1 MKNNNFQQ
9 SQNIPNYSLNK
20 NPFRIQNFNYMF
32 YLLPENPQLYNLQNL
47 ASTLLPLGYIPTY
60 PPTQIPNIQNIQNT
74 LPFFFNFGLNNIFQ
88 LGMINSNQNLSQ
100 NQNLLQNLSNINDYQ
115 NLNNFSNNSLL
126 NKKTS
131 NLDHQQIENENE
143 SPNKIKKIENNES
156 QKNYPIEEANNISPL
171 KLVNSDLKVE
181 ENSEEKNL
189 ENIEEKEINKEE
201 NNISEKNNEEKSEK
215 NEITT
220 TILENK
226 EDEVKSENRETSKK
240 KKKRRNNYK
249 ELLYDTILEHI
260 GKDKKNKNDKN
271 IQLEEEISSN
281 NEDNKKKEEK
291 QKNKNTSNPNTQ
303 RNKPKT
309 RAKGGKHS
317 RKKQHIKT
325 LKNNKDILADL
336 EENKNN
342 ERDDSK
348 YTKVIFHGKDYKN
361 TQNPI
366 DFMKYNF
373 DFIIDEQY
381 KTTDYTQQHANID
394 NIIGNANIYENF
406 NYSEQHLDDIKVKW
420 SREKFLGDNKELK
433 NAINKI
439 KDSFN
444 ERKIYTNE
452 EKYLDIIKNN
462 NYNVDGLANQ
472 KN

>member
-47 ASTLLPLGYIPTY
+47 ASALLPLGYIPTC

-100 NQNLLQNLSNINDYQ
+100 NQNLLQNISNINDYQ

-143 SPNKIKKIENNES
+143 IPNKIKKFENNES
-156 QKNYPIEEANNISPL
+156 EKNYPIEETNNISPL

-189 ENIEEKEINKEE
+189 ENIEEKDINKEE
-201 NNISEKNNEEKSEK
+201 NNISEENNEEKSEK

-291 QKNKNTSNPNTQ
+291 QKNKNTSNSNTQ

-381 KTTDYTQQHANID
+381 KTTDYSQQHANID
-394 NIIGNANIYENF
+394 NIIGNTNIYENF
-406 NYSEQHLDDIKVKW
+406 NYSEQHLDEIKVKW

>member
-47 ASTLLPLGYIPTY
+47 ASSLLPLGYIPTY

-100 NQNLLQNLSNINDYQ
+100 NQNLLQNISNINDYQ

-131 NLDHQQIENENE
+131 NLDHQDIENENE
-143 SPNKIKKIENNES
+143 SQNKIKKFENNES
-156 QKNYPIEEANNISPL
+156 EKNYPIKEANNISPL

-189 ENIEEKEINKEE
+189 ENIEEKDINKEE
-201 NNISEKNNEEKSEK
+201 NNISEENNEEKSEK

-291 QKNKNTSNPNTQ
+291 QKNKNTSNSNTQ

>member
-47 ASTLLPLGYIPTY
+47 ASSLLPLGYIPTY

-100 NQNLLQNLSNINDYQ
+100 NQNLLQNISNINDYQ

-143 SPNKIKKIENNES
+143 SPNKIKKFENNES
-156 QKNYPIEEANNISPL
+156 EKNYPIEETNNISPL
-171 KLVNSDLKVE
+171 KLVNSDLKVD
-181 ENSEEKNL
+181 ENSGEKNL
-189 ENIEEKEINKEE
+189 ENIEEKDINKEE
-201 NNISEKNNEEKSEK
+201 NNISEENNEEKSEK

-291 QKNKNTSNPNTQ
+291 QKNKNTSNSNTQ

-406 NYSEQHLDDIKVKW
+406 NYSEQHLDEIKVKW

>member
-32 YLLPENPQLYNLQNL
+32 YLLPENPQLYNLQNF
-47 ASTLLPLGYIPTY
+47 ASSLLPLGYIPTY

-100 NQNLLQNLSNINDYQ
+100 NQNLLQNISNINDYQ

-143 SPNKIKKIENNES
+143 SPNKIKKFENNES
-156 QKNYPIEEANNISPL
+156 EKNYPIEETNNISPL
-171 KLVNSDLKVE
+171 KLVNSDLKVD

-189 ENIEEKEINKEE
+189 ENIEEKDINKEE
-201 NNISEKNNEEKSEK
+201 NNISEENNEEKSEK

-291 QKNKNTSNPNTQ
+291 QKNKNTSNSNTQ

-406 NYSEQHLDDIKVKW
+406 NYSEQHLDEIKVKW

>member
-47 ASTLLPLGYIPTY
+47 ASSLLPLGYIPTY

-100 NQNLLQNLSNINDYQ
+100 NQNLLQNISNINDYQ

-143 SPNKIKKIENNES
+143 SPNKIKKIDNNES
-156 QKNYPIEEANNISPL
+156 KKNYPIEETNNISPL

-189 ENIEEKEINKEE
+189 ENIEEKDINKEE
-201 NNISEKNNEEKSEK
+201 NNISEENNEEKSEK

-291 QKNKNTSNPNTQ
+291 QKNKNTSNSNTQ

>member
-32 YLLPENPQLYNLQNL
+32 YLLPENPQLYNLQNF
-47 ASTLLPLGYIPTY
+47 ASSLLPLGYIPTY

-100 NQNLLQNLSNINDYQ
+100 NQNLLQNISNINDYQ

-143 SPNKIKKIENNES
+143 SPNKIKKFENNES
-156 QKNYPIEEANNISPL
+156 EKNYPIEETNNISPL

-189 ENIEEKEINKEE
+189 ENIEEKDINKEE
-201 NNISEKNNEEKSEK
+201 NNISEENNEEKSEK

-291 QKNKNTSNPNTQ
+291 QKNKNTSNSNTQ

>member
-100 NQNLLQNLSNINDYQ
+100 NQNLLQNISNINDYQ

-131 NLDHQQIENENE
+131 NLDHQDIENENE
-143 SPNKIKKIENNES
+143 SPNKIKKFENNES
-156 QKNYPIEEANNISPL
+156 EKNYPIEETNNISPL
-171 KLVNSDLKVE
+171 KLVNSDLKVD

-189 ENIEEKEINKEE
+189 ENIEEKDINKEE
-201 NNISEKNNEEKSEK
+201 NNISEENNEEKSGK

-291 QKNKNTSNPNTQ
+291 QKNRNTQNSNTQ

>member
-47 ASTLLPLGYIPTY
+47 ASSLLPLGYIPTY

-100 NQNLLQNLSNINDYQ
+100 NQNLLQNISNINDYQ

-143 SPNKIKKIENNES
+143 SPNKIKKIDNNES
-156 QKNYPIEEANNISPL
+156 EKNYPIEETNNISPL
-171 KLVNSDLKVE
+171 KLVNSDLKVD

-189 ENIEEKEINKEE
+189 ENIEEKDINKEG
-201 NNISEKNNEEKSEK
+201 NNISEENNDEKSDR

-226 EDEVKSENRETSKK
+226 EDEIKSENRETSKK

-291 QKNKNTSNPNTQ
+291 QKNKNTSNSNTQ

>member
-100 NQNLLQNLSNINDYQ
+100 NQNLLQNISNINDYQ

-131 NLDHQQIENENE
+131 NLDHQEIENENE
-143 SPNKIKKIENNES
+143 SPNKIKKIDNNES
-156 QKNYPIEEANNISPL
+156 IKNYPIEEANNISPL

-189 ENIEEKEINKEE
+189 ENIEEKDINKED
-201 NNISEKNNEEKSEK
+201 NNISEENNEEKSEK

-226 EDEVKSENRETSKK
+226 EDEVKSENRKTSKK

-291 QKNKNTSNPNTQ
+291 QKNKNTSNSNTQ

-381 KTTDYTQQHANID
+381 KTTDYSQQHANID
-394 NIIGNANIYENF
+394 NIMGNTNIYENF
-406 NYSEQHLDDIKVKW
+406 NYSEQHLDEIKVKW

>member
-100 NQNLLQNLSNINDYQ
+100 NQNLLQNISNINDYQ

-143 SPNKIKKIENNES
+143 SPNKIKKIDNNES
-156 QKNYPIEEANNISPL
+156 EKNYPIEETNNISPL

-189 ENIEEKEINKEE
+189 ENIEEKDINKEE
-201 NNISEKNNEEKSEK
+201 NNISEENNEEKSEK

-291 QKNKNTSNPNTQ
+291 QKNKNTSNSNTQ

-381 KTTDYTQQHANID
+381 KTTDYSQQHANID
-394 NIIGNANIYENF
+394 NIIGNTNIYENF

>member
-47 ASTLLPLGYIPTY
+47 ASSLLPLGYIPTY

-100 NQNLLQNLSNINDYQ
+100 NQNLLQNISNINDYQ

-143 SPNKIKKIENNES
+143 SPNKIKKFENNES
-156 QKNYPIEEANNISPL
+156 EKNYPIKEANNISPL

-189 ENIEEKEINKEE
+189 ENIEEKDINKEG
-201 NNISEKNNEEKSEK
+201 NNISEENNEEKSEK

-291 QKNKNTSNPNTQ
+291 QKNKNTSNSNTQ

-381 KTTDYTQQHANID
+381 KTTDYSQQHANID
-394 NIIGNANIYENF
+394 NIIGNTNIYENF

>member
-32 YLLPENPQLYNLQNL
+32 YLLPENPQLYNLQNF
-47 ASTLLPLGYIPTY
+47 ASSLLPLGYIPTY

-143 SPNKIKKIENNES
+143 SPNKIKKFENNES
-156 QKNYPIEEANNISPL
+156 EKNYPIEETNNISPL
-171 KLVNSDLKVE
+171 KLVNSDLKVD

-189 ENIEEKEINKEE
+189 ENIEEKDLNKEE
-201 NNISEKNNEEKSEK
+201 NNISEENNEEKSEK

-281 NEDNKKKEEK
+281 NENNKKKEEK
-291 QKNKNTSNPNTQ
+291 QKNKNTQNSNTQ

-381 KTTDYTQQHANID
+381 KTTDYSQQHANID
-394 NIIGNANIYENF
+394 NIIGNTNIYENF
-406 NYSEQHLDDIKVKW
+406 NYSEQHLDEIKVKW

>member
-100 NQNLLQNLSNINDYQ
+100 NQNLLQNISNINDYQ

-143 SPNKIKKIENNES
+143 SPNKIKKFENNES
-156 QKNYPIEEANNISPL
+156 EKNYPIEETNNISPL
-171 KLVNSDLKVE
+171 KLVNSDLKVD

-189 ENIEEKEINKEE
+189 ENIEEKDINKDE
-201 NNISEKNNEEKSEK
+201 NNISEENNEEKSEK

-291 QKNKNTSNPNTQ
+291 QKNKNTSNSNTQ

-381 KTTDYTQQHANID
+381 KTTDYSQQHANID
-394 NIIGNANIYENF
+394 NIMGNANIYENF
-406 NYSEQHLDDIKVKW
+406 NYSEQHLDEIKVKW

>member
-100 NQNLLQNLSNINDYQ
+100 NQNLLQNISNINDYQ

-143 SPNKIKKIENNES
+143 SPNKIKKIDNNES
-156 QKNYPIEEANNISPL
+156 EKNYPIEETNNISPL

-189 ENIEEKEINKEE
+189 ENIEEKDINKEE
-201 NNISEKNNEEKSEK
+201 NNISEENNEEKSEK

-291 QKNKNTSNPNTQ
+291 QKNKNTSNSNTQ

-381 KTTDYTQQHANID
+381 KTTDYSQQHANID
-394 NIIGNANIYENF
+394 NIMGNTNIYENF
-406 NYSEQHLDDIKVKW
+406 NYSEQHLDEIKVKW

>member
-32 YLLPENPQLYNLQNL
+32 YLLPENPQLYNLQNF
-47 ASTLLPLGYIPTY
+47 ASSLLPLGYIPTY

-100 NQNLLQNLSNINDYQ
+100 NQNLLQNISNINDYQ

-156 QKNYPIEEANNISPL
+156 EKNYPIEETNNISPL

-189 ENIEEKEINKEE
+189 ENIEEKDINKEE
-201 NNISEKNNEEKSEK
+201 NNISEENNEEKSDR

-226 EDEVKSENRETSKK
+226 EDEIKSENRETSKK

-260 GKDKKNKNDKN
+260 GKDKKNKKDKN

-291 QKNKNTSNPNTQ
+291 QKNKNTSNSNTQ

-381 KTTDYTQQHANID
+381 KTTDYSQQHANID
-394 NIIGNANIYENF
+394 NIIGNTNIYENF
-406 NYSEQHLDDIKVKW
+406 NYSEQHLDEIKVKW

>member
-32 YLLPENPQLYNLQNL
+32 YLLPENPQLYNLQNF
-47 ASTLLPLGYIPTY
+47 ASSLLPLGYIPTY

-100 NQNLLQNLSNINDYQ
+100 NQNLLQNISNINDYQ

-143 SPNKIKKIENNES
+143 SPNKIKKFENNES
-156 QKNYPIEEANNISPL
+156 EKNYPIEETNNISPL

-189 ENIEEKEINKEE
+189 ENIEEKDINKEE
-201 NNISEKNNEEKSEK
+201 NNISEENNEEKSEK

-291 QKNKNTSNPNTQ
+291 QKNKNTSNSNTQ

-381 KTTDYTQQHANID
+381 KTTDYSQQHANID
-394 NIIGNANIYENF
+394 NIIGNTNIYENF
-406 NYSEQHLDDIKVKW
+406 NYSEQHLDEIKVKW

>member
-32 YLLPENPQLYNLQNL
+32 YLLPENPQLYNLQNF
-47 ASTLLPLGYIPTY
+47 ASSLLPLGYIPTY

-100 NQNLLQNLSNINDYQ
+100 NQNLLQNISNINDYQ

-143 SPNKIKKIENNES
+143 SPNKIKKFENNES
-156 QKNYPIEEANNISPL
+156 EKNYPIEETNNISPL
-171 KLVNSDLKVE
+171 KLVNSDLKVD

-189 ENIEEKEINKEE
+189 ENIEEKDINKEG
-201 NNISEKNNEEKSEK
+201 NNISEENNDEKSEK

-226 EDEVKSENRETSKK
+226 EDEGKSENRETSKK

-291 QKNKNTSNPNTQ
+291 QKNKNTSNSNTQ

-394 NIIGNANIYENF
+394 NIIGNTNIYENF

>member
-32 YLLPENPQLYNLQNL
+32 YLLPENPQLYNLQNF
-47 ASTLLPLGYIPTY
+47 ASSLLPLGYIPTY

-100 NQNLLQNLSNINDYQ
+100 NQNLLQNISNINDYQ

-143 SPNKIKKIENNES
+143 SPNKIKKFENNES
-156 QKNYPIEEANNISPL
+156 EKNYPIEETNNISPL
-171 KLVNSDLKVE
+171 KFVNSDLKVE

-189 ENIEEKEINKEE
+189 ENIEEKDINKKE
-201 NNISEKNNEEKSEK
+201 NNISEENNEEKSEK

-226 EDEVKSENRETSKK
+226 EDEIKSENRETSKK

-291 QKNKNTSNPNTQ
+291 QKNKNTSNSNTQ

-394 NIIGNANIYENF
+394 NIIGNTNIYENF
-406 NYSEQHLDDIKVKW
+406 NYSEQHLDEIKVKW

>member
-32 YLLPENPQLYNLQNL
+32 YLLPENPQLYNLQNF
-47 ASTLLPLGYIPTY
+47 ASSLLPLGYIPTY

-100 NQNLLQNLSNINDYQ
+100 NQNLLQNISNINDYQ

-143 SPNKIKKIENNES
+143 SPNKIKKIDNNES
-156 QKNYPIEEANNISPL
+156 IKNYPIEEANNISPL

-189 ENIEEKEINKEE
+189 ENIEEKDINKEE
-201 NNISEKNNEEKSEK
+201 NNISEENNEEKSEK

-226 EDEVKSENRETSKK
+226 EDEVKSENRETKKK

-291 QKNKNTSNPNTQ
+291 QKNKNTSNSNTQ

-381 KTTDYTQQHANID
+381 KTTDYSQQHANID
-394 NIIGNANIYENF
+394 NIIGNTNIYENF

>member
-100 NQNLLQNLSNINDYQ
+100 NQNLLQNISNINDYQ

-143 SPNKIKKIENNES
+143 SPNKIKKIDNNES
-156 QKNYPIEEANNISPL
+156 IKNYPIEETNNISPL
-171 KLVNSDLKVE
+171 KLVNSDLKVD

-189 ENIEEKEINKEE
+189 ENIEEKDINKEG
-201 NNISEKNNEEKSEK
+201 NNISEENNDEKSEK

-291 QKNKNTSNPNTQ
+291 QKNKNTSNSNTQ

-381 KTTDYTQQHANID
+381 KTTDYSQQHANID
-394 NIIGNANIYENF
+394 NIMGNTNIYENF
-406 NYSEQHLDDIKVKW
+406 NYSEQHLDEIKVKW

>member
-32 YLLPENPQLYNLQNL
+32 YLLPENPQLYNLQNF
-47 ASTLLPLGYIPTY
+47 ASSLLPLGYIPTY

-100 NQNLLQNLSNINDYQ
+100 NQNLLQNISNINDYQ

-143 SPNKIKKIENNES
+143 SPNKIKKFENNES
-156 QKNYPIEEANNISPL
+156 EKNYPIEETNNISPL
-171 KLVNSDLKVE
+171 KLVNSDLKVD

-189 ENIEEKEINKEE
+189 ENIEEKDINKEE
-201 NNISEKNNEEKSEK
+201 NNISEENNEEKSEK

-291 QKNKNTSNPNTQ
+291 QKNKNTSNSNTQ

-336 EENKNN
+336 EENKNKFFPSILL
-342 ERDDSK
+342 SK
-348 YTKVIFHGKDYKN
+348 SVIISG
-361 TQNPI
+361 
-366 DFMKYNF
+366 
-373 DFIIDEQY
+373 
-381 KTTDYTQQHANID
+381 
-394 NIIGNANIYENF
+394 
-406 NYSEQHLDDIKVKW
+406 
-420 SREKFLGDNKELK
+420 
-433 NAINKI
+433 
-439 KDSFN
+439 
-444 ERKIYTNE
+444 
-452 EKYLDIIKNN
+452 
-462 NYNVDGLANQ
+462 
-472 KN
+472 

>member
-100 NQNLLQNLSNINDYQ
+100 NQNLLQNISNINDYQ

-143 SPNKIKKIENNES
+143 SPNKIKKFENNES
-156 QKNYPIEEANNISPL
+156 EKNYPIEETNNISPL

-189 ENIEEKEINKEE
+189 ENIEEKDINKEE
-201 NNISEKNNEEKSEK
+201 NNISEENNEEKSEK

-291 QKNKNTSNPNTQ
+291 QKNKNTSNSNTQ

-381 KTTDYTQQHANID
+381 KTTDYSQQHANID
-394 NIIGNANIYENF
+394 NIIGNTNIYENF
-406 NYSEQHLDDIKVKW
+406 NYSEQHLDEIKVKW

>member
-32 YLLPENPQLYNLQNL
+32 YLLPENPQLYNLQNF
-47 ASTLLPLGYIPTY
+47 ASSLLPLGYIPTY

-100 NQNLLQNLSNINDYQ
+100 NQNLLQNISNINDYQ

-143 SPNKIKKIENNES
+143 IPNKIKKFENNES
-156 QKNYPIEEANNISPL
+156 EKNYPIEETNNISPL

-189 ENIEEKEINKEE
+189 ENIEEKDINKEE
-201 NNISEKNNEEKSEK
+201 NNISEENNEEKSEK

-291 QKNKNTSNPNTQ
+291 QKNKNTSNSNTQ

-381 KTTDYTQQHANID
+381 KTTDYSQQHANID
-394 NIIGNANIYENF
+394 NIIGNTNIYENF
-406 NYSEQHLDDIKVKW
+406 NYSEQHLDEIKVKW

>member
-100 NQNLLQNLSNINDYQ
+100 NQNLLQNISNINDYQ

-143 SPNKIKKIENNES
+143 SPNKIKKFENNES
-156 QKNYPIEEANNISPL
+156 EKNYPIEETNNISPL
-171 KLVNSDLKVE
+171 KLVNSDLKVD

-189 ENIEEKEINKEE
+189 ENIEEKDINKEE
-201 NNISEKNNEEKSEK
+201 NNISEENNEEKSEK

-291 QKNKNTSNPNTQ
+291 QKNKNTSNSNTQ

-348 YTKVIFHGKDYKN
+348 YTKVIFHGKDY
-361 TQNPI
+361 QNPI

-381 KTTDYTQQHANID
+381 KTTDYSQQHANID
-394 NIIGNANIYENF
+394 NIIGNTNIYENF
-406 NYSEQHLDDIKVKW
+406 NYSEQHLDEIKVKW

>member
-32 YLLPENPQLYNLQNL
+32 YLLPENPQLYNLQNF
-47 ASTLLPLGYIPTY
+47 ASSLLPLGYIPTY

-100 NQNLLQNLSNINDYQ
+100 NQNLLQNISNINDYQ

-156 QKNYPIEEANNISPL
+156 EKNYPIEETNNISPL

-189 ENIEEKEINKEE
+189 ENIEEKDINKEE
-201 NNISEKNNEEKSEK
+201 NNISEENNEEKSEK

-226 EDEVKSENRETSKK
+226 EDEIKSENRETSKK

-291 QKNKNTSNPNTQ
+291 QKNKNTSNSNTQ

-381 KTTDYTQQHANID
+381 KTTDYSQQHANID
-394 NIIGNANIYENF
+394 NIIGNTNIYENF
-406 NYSEQHLDDIKVKW
+406 NYSEQHLDEIKVKW

>member
-100 NQNLLQNLSNINDYQ
+100 NQNLLQNISNINDYQ

-131 NLDHQQIENENE
+131 NLEHQQIENENE
-143 SPNKIKKIENNES
+143 SPNKIKKIDNNES
-156 QKNYPIEEANNISPL
+156 EKNYPIEETNNISPL

-189 ENIEEKEINKEE
+189 ENIEEKDINKEE
-201 NNISEKNNEEKSEK
+201 NNISEENNEEKSEK

-291 QKNKNTSNPNTQ
+291 QKNKNTSNSNTQ

-381 KTTDYTQQHANID
+381 KTTDYSQQHANID
-394 NIIGNANIYENF
+394 NIIGNTNIYENF
-406 NYSEQHLDDIKVKW
+406 NYSEQHLDEIKVKW

>member
-47 ASTLLPLGYIPTY
+47 ASSLLPLGYIPTY

-100 NQNLLQNLSNINDYQ
+100 NQNLLQNISNINDYQ

-156 QKNYPIEEANNISPL
+156 EKNYPIEETNNISPL

-189 ENIEEKEINKEE
+189 ENIEEKDINKEE
-201 NNISEKNNEEKSEK
+201 NNISEENNEEKSEK

-291 QKNKNTSNPNTQ
+291 QKNKNTSNSNTQ

-381 KTTDYTQQHANID
+381 KTTDYSQQHANID
-394 NIIGNANIYENF
+394 NIMGNTNIYENF
-406 NYSEQHLDDIKVKW
+406 NYSEQHLDEIKVKW

>member
-100 NQNLLQNLSNINDYQ
+100 NQNLLQNISNINDYQ

-143 SPNKIKKIENNES
+143 SPNKIKKIDNNES
-156 QKNYPIEEANNISPL
+156 IKNYPIEETNNISPL
-171 KLVNSDLKVE
+171 KLVNSDLKVD

-189 ENIEEKEINKEE
+189 ENIEEKDINKEG
-201 NNISEKNNEEKSEK
+201 NNISEENNDEKSEK

-226 EDEVKSENRETSKK
+226 EDEIKSENRETSKK

-291 QKNKNTSNPNTQ
+291 QKNKNTSNSNTQ

>member
-47 ASTLLPLGYIPTY
+47 ASSLLPLGYIPTY

-100 NQNLLQNLSNINDYQ
+100 NQNLLQNISNINDYQ

-143 SPNKIKKIENNES
+143 SPNKIKKFENNES
-156 QKNYPIEEANNISPL
+156 EKNYPIEKTNNISPL

-189 ENIEEKEINKEE
+189 ENIEEKDINKEE
-201 NNISEKNNEEKSEK
+201 NNISEENNEEKSEK

-226 EDEVKSENRETSKK
+226 EDEIKSENRETSKK

-291 QKNKNTSNPNTQ
+291 QKNKNTSNSNTQ

-406 NYSEQHLDDIKVKW
+406 NYSEQHLDEIKVKW

>member
-32 YLLPENPQLYNLQNL
+32 YLLPENPQLYNLQNF
-47 ASTLLPLGYIPTY
+47 ASSLLPLGYIPTY

-100 NQNLLQNLSNINDYQ
+100 NQNLLQNISNINDYQ

-156 QKNYPIEEANNISPL
+156 EKNYPIEETNNISPL

-189 ENIEEKEINKEE
+189 ENIEEKYINKEE
-201 NNISEKNNEEKSEK
+201 NNISEENNEEKSEK

-291 QKNKNTSNPNTQ
+291 QKNKNTSNSNTQ

-381 KTTDYTQQHANID
+381 KTTDYSQQHANID
-394 NIIGNANIYENF
+394 NIIGNTNIYENF
-406 NYSEQHLDDIKVKW
+406 NYSEQHLDEIKVKW

>member
-32 YLLPENPQLYNLQNL
+32 YLLPENPQLYNLQNF
-47 ASTLLPLGYIPTY
+47 ASSLLPLGYIPTY

-100 NQNLLQNLSNINDYQ
+100 NQNLLQNISNINDYQ

-131 NLDHQQIENENE
+131 NLDHQEIENENE
-143 SPNKIKKIENNES
+143 SPNKIKKFENNES
-156 QKNYPIEEANNISPL
+156 EKNYPIEETNNISPL
-171 KLVNSDLKVE
+171 KLVNSDLKVD

-189 ENIEEKEINKEE
+189 ENIEEKDINKEG
-201 NNISEKNNEEKSEK
+201 NNISEENNDEKSDR

-291 QKNKNTSNPNTQ
+291 QKNKNTSNSNTQ

-381 KTTDYTQQHANID
+381 KTTDYSQQHANID
-394 NIIGNANIYENF
+394 NIIGNTNIYENF

>member
-32 YLLPENPQLYNLQNL
+32 YLLPENPQLYNLQNF
-47 ASTLLPLGYIPTY
+47 ASSLLPLGYIPTY

-100 NQNLLQNLSNINDYQ
+100 NQNLLQNISNINDYQ

-143 SPNKIKKIENNES
+143 SPNKIKKFENNES
-156 QKNYPIEEANNISPL
+156 EKNYPIEETNNISPL
-171 KLVNSDLKVE
+171 KLVNSDLKVD

-189 ENIEEKEINKEE
+189 ENIEEKDINKEG
-201 NNISEKNNEEKSEK
+201 NNISEENNDEKSDR

-291 QKNKNTSNPNTQ
+291 QKNKNTSNSNTQ

-394 NIIGNANIYENF
+394 NIIGNTNIYENF

>member
-47 ASTLLPLGYIPTY
+47 ASSLLPLGYIPTY

-100 NQNLLQNLSNINDYQ
+100 NQNLLQNISNINDYQ

-143 SPNKIKKIENNES
+143 SPNKIKKFENNES
-156 QKNYPIEEANNISPL
+156 EKNYPIEEANNISPL

-189 ENIEEKEINKEE
+189 ENIEEKDINKEG
-201 NNISEKNNEEKSEK
+201 NNISEENNEEKSEK

-291 QKNKNTSNPNTQ
+291 QKNKNTSNSNTQ

>member
-32 YLLPENPQLYNLQNL
+32 YLLPENPQLYNLQNF
-47 ASTLLPLGYIPTY
+47 ASSLLPLGYIPTY

-100 NQNLLQNLSNINDYQ
+100 NQNLLQNISNINDYQ

-131 NLDHQQIENENE
+131 NLDHQEIENENE
-143 SPNKIKKIENNES
+143 SPNKIKKFENNES
-156 QKNYPIEEANNISPL
+156 EKNYPIEEANNISPL

-189 ENIEEKEINKEE
+189 ENIEEKDINKEG
-201 NNISEKNNEEKSEK
+201 NNISEENNDEKSDR

-291 QKNKNTSNPNTQ
+291 QKNRNTQNSNTQ

-381 KTTDYTQQHANID
+381 KTTDYSQQHANID
-394 NIIGNANIYENF
+394 NIIGNTNIYENF

>member
-47 ASTLLPLGYIPTY
+47 ASSLLPLGYIPTY

-100 NQNLLQNLSNINDYQ
+100 NQNLLQNISNINDYQ

-143 SPNKIKKIENNES
+143 SPNKIKKIDNNES
-156 QKNYPIEEANNISPL
+156 EKNYPIEETNNISPL

-189 ENIEEKEINKEE
+189 ENIEEKDINKEE
-201 NNISEKNNEEKSEK
+201 NNISEENNEEKSEK

-291 QKNKNTSNPNTQ
+291 QKNKNTSNSNTQ

-381 KTTDYTQQHANID
+381 KTTDYSQQHANID
-394 NIIGNANIYENF
+394 NIIGNTNIYENF
-406 NYSEQHLDDIKVKW
+406 NYSEQHLDEIKVKW

>member
-47 ASTLLPLGYIPTY
+47 ASSLLPLGYIPTY

-100 NQNLLQNLSNINDYQ
+100 NQNLLQNISNINDYQ

-156 QKNYPIEEANNISPL
+156 EKNYPIEETNNISPL

-189 ENIEEKEINKEE
+189 ENIEEKDINKEE
-201 NNISEKNNEEKSEK
+201 NNISEENNEEKSEK

-291 QKNKNTSNPNTQ
+291 QKNKNTSNSNTQ

-381 KTTDYTQQHANID
+381 KTTDYSQQHANID
-394 NIIGNANIYENF
+394 NIIGNTNIYENF
-406 NYSEQHLDDIKVKW
+406 NYSEQHLDEIKVKW

>member
-47 ASTLLPLGYIPTY
+47 ASSLLPLGYIPTY

-100 NQNLLQNLSNINDYQ
+100 NQNLLQNISNINDYQ

-143 SPNKIKKIENNES
+143 SPNKIKKIDNNES
-156 QKNYPIEEANNISPL
+156 EKNYPIEETNNISPL
-171 KLVNSDLKVE
+171 KLVNSDLKVD

-189 ENIEEKEINKEE
+189 ENIEEKDINKEE
-201 NNISEKNNEEKSEK
+201 NNISEENNEEKSEK

-281 NEDNKKKEEK
+281 NEDNKKK
-291 QKNKNTSNPNTQ
+291 
-303 RNKPKT
+303 RRKT
-309 RAKGGKHS
+309 
-317 RKKQHIKT
+317 KK
-325 LKNNKDILADL
+325 
-336 EENKNN
+336 
-342 ERDDSK
+342 
-348 YTKVIFHGKDYKN
+348 
-361 TQNPI
+361 
-366 DFMKYNF
+366 
-373 DFIIDEQY
+373 
-381 KTTDYTQQHANID
+381 
-394 NIIGNANIYENF
+394 
-406 NYSEQHLDDIKVKW
+406 
-420 SREKFLGDNKELK
+420 
-433 NAINKI
+433 
-439 KDSFN
+439 
-444 ERKIYTNE
+444 
-452 EKYLDIIKNN
+452 
-462 NYNVDGLANQ
+462 
-472 KN
+472 

>member
-100 NQNLLQNLSNINDYQ
+100 NQNLLQNISNINDYQ

-143 SPNKIKKIENNES
+143 SPNKIKKFENNES
-156 QKNYPIEEANNISPL
+156 EKNYPIEETNNISPL

-189 ENIEEKEINKEE
+189 ENIEEKDINKEE
-201 NNISEKNNEEKSEK
+201 NNISEENNEEKSEK

-291 QKNKNTSNPNTQ
+291 QKNKNTSNSNTQ

-381 KTTDYTQQHANID
+381 KTTDYSQQHANID

>member
-32 YLLPENPQLYNLQNL
+32 YLLPENPQLYNLQNF
-47 ASTLLPLGYIPTY
+47 ASSLLPLGYIPTY

-100 NQNLLQNLSNINDYQ
+100 NQNLLQNISNINDYQ

-143 SPNKIKKIENNES
+143 SPNKIKKIDNNES
-156 QKNYPIEEANNISPL
+156 EKNYPIEETNNISPL
-171 KLVNSDLKVE
+171 KLVNSDLKVD

-189 ENIEEKEINKEE
+189 ENIEEKDINKEE
-201 NNISEKNNEEKSEK
+201 NNISEENNEEKSEK

-226 EDEVKSENRETSKK
+226 EDEIKSENRETSKK

-291 QKNKNTSNPNTQ
+291 QKNKNTSNSNTQ

-381 KTTDYTQQHANID
+381 KTTDYSQQHANID
-394 NIIGNANIYENF
+394 NIIGNTNIYENF
-406 NYSEQHLDDIKVKW
+406 NYSEQHLDEIKVKW